1 MRDATSPWG
10 LRPQTPSRTSGPAP
24 GGFAPHPPAGASPLH
39 PTPFSLLRQRKGGKR
54 KAGLLR
60 SPARPAAKRVPC
72 VPAPAA
78 LSFGRHKPST
88 GRFESGLSA
97 RQGGHAQNSLRSL
110 RSLRSNKLRE
120 SDHDVRLRRT
130 APLSALLGGA
140 DGGQQPTAEPRAVD
154 CRQRADVRYSAVR
167 SPTPSA
173 PPRSTAS
180 RPACRGHATPLTR
193 PACLSRVSGANAAS
207 SGRGRLAST
216 AGNPSPQARGERS
229 AGPPF
234 FSPLFFGGAKKRGP
248 GAGPEVLLRGPGA
261 EGPRMGCTA

>member
-1 MRDATSPWG
+1 MKVLVLSV
-10 LRPQTPSRTSGPAP
+10 Q
-24 GGFAPHPPAGASPLH
+24 PAGASPLH
-39 PTPFSLLRQRKGGKR
+39 PTPFSLRRQRKGGKR

-72 VPAPAA
+72 
-78 LSFGRHKPST
+78 G
-88 GRFESGLSA
+88 A
-97 RQGGHAQNSLRSL
+97 RQGGHAQNSLRSPSALSAQTGCASQITMCACGARPPCL
-110 RSLRSNKLRE
+110 RS
-120 SDHDVRLRRT
+120 
-130 APLSALLGGA
+130 SAA
-140 DGGQQPTAEPRAVD
+140 QAAINSQQPTAEPLAVEGS
-154 CRQRADVRYSAVR
+154 QRVDVRYSAVR

-180 RPACRGHATPLTR
+180 RPACRRHASLLAR

-261 EGPRMGCTA
+261 DSPRTGCTA

>member
-1 MRDATSPWG
+1 MPPALGAFGPKPRAGPPALHPGALPPTPQQE
-10 LRPQTPSRTSGPAP
+10 LRPCTR
-24 GGFAPHPPAGASPLH
+24 PPFLCSAKE
-39 PTPFSLLRQRKGGKR
+39 KGGKER
-54 KAGLLR
+54 RACC
-60 SPARPAAKRVPC
+60 ARPLACPSGF
-72 VPAPAA
+72 PAA
-78 LSFGRHKPST
+78 SASGFP
-88 GRFESGLSA
+88 GRFECST
-97 RQGGHAQNSLRSL
+97 RGHAQNSLRSL
-110 RSLRSNKLRE
+110 RSLRSDKLRE

-193 PACLSRVSGANAAS
+193 PACLSRVSEANAAS